1 MIAGGGQPAHS
12 LPEERLGGGAW
23 GRLRVV
29 AAIATVEAIRQA
41 NREKLTA
48 YRRPES
54 RCASFLHRSPDA
66 PVEDG
71 ERYRSP
77 DGKRVLVEYEGEGL
91 GWGFFLH
98 DQAADRFWFREV
110 DGPEHGVSIYGP
122 FPGDVRGLF
131 SGLRKLARRK

>member
-1 MIAGGGQPAHS
+1 VVSGGA
-12 LPEERLGGGAW
+12 LPEERLGGAER
-23 GRLRVV
+23 GRLPVV
-29 AAIATVEAIRQA
+29 VSIATLEAIRQA

-54 RCASFLHRSPDA
+54 RCASFLRRSPDA

-71 ERYRSP
+71 KRYRSP
-77 DGKRVLVEYEGEGL
+77 DGVRVLVEYGGEGL

-98 DQAADRFWFREV
+98 DEGSNRFWFREV

-131 SGLRKLARRK
+131 SGLRKLPRRK